1 MDLKVDCVGWW
12 VSPVEIIFK
21 MQLYGKFYIQIQAVG
36 SITSQWRAL
45 DTFLVT
51 QGTLES
57 KGRDCVSGTV

>member
-1 MDLKVDCVGWW
+1 M
-12 VSPVEIIFK
+12 EIIFK

-57 KGRDCVSGTV
+57 KGGDCVSGTV